1 MMLQKMRDGA
11 QTLGAKIMVALIALT
26 LTVFGFGA
34 FNLFTV
40 GEPVAATVNG
50 EEITEAYLESETE
63 RRLRTLLAELGE
75 DVDPALIDRQLV
87 RQSTLALLIDR
98 TLLLQLADDLDL
110 AVAKSELDRE
120 ITSMPEFQ
128 VDGVFDEGRFRS
140 VLAGAGFSPA
150 SFLDDRERNVRIDQ
164 LTGAVT
170 DTVVVTNQEIRDA
183 ARVTAQRRDIA
194 YLEFPID
201 AFVESIE
208 VSDEEVERY
217 YEQNIHLF
225 LTEENVDVT
234 YVELALDALAAD
246 QEVREEDIVAAF
258 EEEERIRVES
268 GAGEERRAAHILLQ
282 TTDARSGEDAVA
294 RLLEIRS
301 EIEAG
306 ASFGDKAREV
316 SEDAGS
322 APNEGDLGFVGRRG
336 AFVPAFEEA
345 LWDLGIGEVSEPVTT
360 QFGVHLI
367 TLLEARQ
374 AEPRALEDERDRLL
388 ESIKRDR
395 AEPIFEE
402 NLRVMDEI
410 AFEQPDTLSGIVEA
424 AGLEI
429 LAAQGVTREAGEG
442 VFGDRTLREAVFEPD
457 VLIEGYNSPAVKIS
471 GGSAVVARVTA
482 HYPAMEVPLEEV
494 AESVRKTLAA
504 QRAGE
509 VASDAADAA
518 LGRLLSGEAASD
530 VAGEHSLTWTT
541 HESTGF
547 ADPGLPNSVR
557 ETAFKLSPPVGEDRS
572 AATTRLGNG
581 GSALVVVSRVD
592 PGDYG
597 AMSETERASLRG
609 DLAQLASQRAIGSVL
624 DSLRE
629 EAGLETT
636 PP

>member
-11 QTLGAKIMVALIALT
+11 QTLGAKIMVVLIALT

-40 GEPVAATVNG
+40 GEPIAATVNG

-87 RQSTLALLIDR
+87 RQSTLALLINR
-98 TLLLQLADDLDL
+98 ALLLQLADELNL

-140 VLAGAGFSPA
+140 VLASAGFSPV
-150 SFLDDRERNVRIDQ
+150 SFLDDQERNVRIDQ
-164 LTGAVT
+164 LRGAVT
-170 DTVVVTNQEIRDA
+170 DTVVVTDQEIRDA
-183 ARVTAQRRDIA
+183 ARVVAQRRDIA

-201 AFVESIE
+201 AFVEGIE

-217 YEQNIHLF
+217 YEENIHLY
-225 LTEENVDVT
+225 LTEENVDLM
-234 YVELALDALAAD
+234 YVELSLDAMAAD

-282 TTDARSGEDAVA
+282 TTDARSKEDAVA
-294 RLLEIRS
+294 TLLELRS
-301 EIEAG
+301 GIEAG
-306 ASFGDKAREV
+306 ASFGDKAREM

-322 APNEGDLGFVGRRG
+322 ASNDGDLGFAGRG
-336 AFVPAFEEA
+336 MFVPEFEEA
-345 LWDLGIGEVSEPVTT
+345 LWDLGVGEISDPVTT
-360 QFGVHLI
+360 RFGVHLI
-367 TLLEARQ
+367 TLLEVRE

-388 ESIKRDR
+388 ESIERVR
-395 AEPIFEE
+395 AEPVFEE

-424 AGLEI
+424 VGLEI
-429 LAAQGVTREAGEG
+429 RAAQGVTREAGEG

-457 VLIEGYNSPAVKIS
+457 VLVEGYNSPAVKI
-471 GGSAVVARVTA
+471 GGGNAVVARVTA
-482 HYPAMEVPLEEV
+482 YHPAMEVPLEEV
-494 AESVRKTLAA
+494 AESVRETLAA

-509 VASDAADAA
+509 AASDAVDAA

-530 VAGEHSLTWTT
+530 VASEHSLTWTT

-547 ADPGLPNSVR
+547 ADPGLPAGVR
-557 ETAFKLSPPVGEDRS
+557 EIAFKLSPPVGEERS
-572 AATTRLGNG
+572 AATTRLPDG

-609 DLAQLASQRAIGSVL
+609 DLEQLASQRAIGSVL
-624 DSLRE
+624 GSLRE

-636 PP
+636 LP

>member
-11 QTLGAKIMVALIALT
+11 QTLGAKIMVVIIALT

-87 RQSTLALLIDR
+87 RQSTLALLVDR

-128 VDGVFDEGRFRS
+128 VDGAFDEGRFRS
-140 VLAGAGFSPA
+140 VLASAGFSPA

-164 LTGAVT
+164 ITGAVT

-217 YEQNIHLF
+217 YEENIHLY
-225 LTEENVDVT
+225 LTLENVDLT
-234 YVELALDALAAD
+234 YVELSLAALAAD
-246 QEVREEDIVAAF
+246 QEVREEDIAAAF

-294 RLLEIRS
+294 TLLEIRS

-322 APNEGDLGFVGRRG
+322 APNEGDLGFAGRG
-336 AFVPAFEEA
+336 AYVPAFEEA
-345 LWDLGIGEVSEPVTT
+345 LWDLGAGEVSEPVTT
-360 QFGVHLI
+360 RFGVHII

-395 AEPIFEE
+395 AEPIFDE

-429 LAAQGVTREAGEG
+429 RAAQGVAREAGEG

-457 VLIEGYNSPAVKIS
+457 VLVEGYNSPAVKI
-471 GGSAVVARVTA
+471 GGGGAVVARVTA
-482 HYPAMEVPLEEV
+482 HHPAMEVPLEEV
-494 AESVRKTLAA
+494 AESVRETLAA

-547 ADPGLPNSVR
+547 ADPGLPGSVR
-557 ETAFKLSPPVGEDRS
+557 ETAFKLSPPVAEERS

-609 DLAQLASQRAIGSVL
+609 DLAQIASQRAIGSVL

-629 EAGLETT
+629 EAGLETNS
-636 PP
+636 P

>member
-1 MMLQKMRDGA
+1 MLQKMRDGA
-11 QTLGAKIMVALIALT
+11 QTLGAKIMVVLIALT

-87 RQSTLALLIDR
+87 RQSTLALLINR
-98 TLLLQLADDLDL
+98 ALLLQLADELNL

-140 VLAGAGFSPA
+140 VLASAGFSPV

-164 LTGAVT
+164 LRGAVT
-170 DTVVVTNQEIRDA
+170 DTVIVTDQEIRDA
-183 ARVTAQRRDIA
+183 ARVVAQRRDIA

-217 YEQNIHLF
+217 YEENIHLY
-225 LTEENVDVT
+225 LTQENVDIT
-234 YVELALDALAAD
+234 YVELALDALAGD
-246 QEVREEDIVAAF
+246 QKVGEEDIVAAF

-282 TTDARSGEDAVA
+282 TTDARSEEDAVA
-294 RLLEIRS
+294 TLLELRS
-301 EIEAG
+301 GIEAG
-306 ASFGDKAREV
+306 ASFGDKAREM

-322 APNEGDLGFVGRRG
+322 ASNDGDLGFAGRG
-336 AFVPAFEEA
+336 MFVPEFEEA
-345 LWDLGIGEVSEPVTT
+345 LWDLGVGEISDPVTT
-360 QFGVHLI
+360 QFGAHLI
-367 TLLEARQ
+367 TLLEVRE
-374 AEPRALEDERDRLL
+374 AEPRALEDERDRLI

-395 AEPIFEE
+395 AEPVFEE

-410 AFEQPDTLSGIVEA
+410 AFEQPDTLSGIAEA
-424 AGLEI
+424 VDLEI
-429 LAAQGVTREAGEG
+429 RAAQGVTREAGEG
-442 VFGDRTLREAVFEPD
+442 VFGDRTLRETVFEPD
-457 VLIEGYNSPAVKIS
+457 VLVEGYNSPAVKI
-471 GGSAVVARVTA
+471 GGGNAVVARVTA
-482 HYPAMEVPLEEV
+482 YHPAMEVPLEEV
-494 AESVRKTLAA
+494 SESVRQTLAA

-509 VASDAADAA
+509 AASDAVDAA

-530 VAGEHSLTWTT
+530 VASEHSLTWTT

-547 ADPGLPNSVR
+547 ADPGLPAGVR
-557 ETAFKLSPPVGEDRS
+557 EIAFKLSPPVGEERS
-572 AATTRLGNG
+572 AATTRLPDG

-624 DSLRE
+624 GSLRE

-636 PP
+636 LP